1 MQLANLRNFK
11 FSNFSFYQ
19 YFFTAYI
26 GLHVTFSI
34 LLGNITAFAPDEGL
48 YKGIFSKLYSE
59 GFTSDVLGFSGA
71 WEPWLRL
78 LYLPA
83 KLLTYIGFSD
93 LLAVRFFSISCSALA
108 TVLLIKMAKENG
120 RDDRVFKAAIV
131 SISFIP
137 TVFLWSSIGLRES
150 FLYLEI
156 SAILYFLSRTKDNI
170 DIRNLTGLAISVYS
184 LSMTK
189 NYIFILFLFAF
200 VPTLFVFSFIKR
212 ERFFTHFLILIIAV
226 MPLAFNPELVPA
238 ISSYFKGQVTKV
250 DTIEI
255 GDINNDG
262 RCDSF
267 EPCANSNGNG
277 NSNGDGNGNGN
288 GNSNGIEDAE
298 TAEYVATGGMTV
310 HALLG
315 ELKRD
320 PNAILA
326 RIASVLGITAKLED
340 ISKSAIVV
348 ATDKSVIENQKKLS
362 LQQAGLKKPLQVLKS
377 SAKFL
382 LIPFIFIDNGSLFL
396 NIQSI
401 ETPIWLFIYGLFFV
415 GFFQL
420 VRRQREFDYAV
431 MVATLFALEFV
442 AISALTEINVGTAL
456 RHRSLL
462 LIPILVI
469 WVARNKTVIKKTN

>member
-11 FSNFSFYQ
+11 FSNLTYYQ

-26 GLHVTFSI
+26 GLHVTFSV
-34 LLGNITAFAPDEGL
+34 LLGNITAFAPDENL
-48 YKGIFSKLYSE
+48 YKSIFVRLYSP

-78 LYLPA
+78 VYLPA
-83 KLLTYIGFSD
+83 KLITYLGVSD
-93 LLAVRFFSISCSALA
+93 LIAARLLAVTYSTLA
-108 TVLLIKMAKENG
+108 TYLVIRIAQNNN
-120 RDDRVFKAAIV
+120 RDDRVFRSSIIL
-131 SISFIP
+131 ISFIP

-150 FLYLEI
+150 FLFLEI
-156 SAILYFLSRTKDNI
+156 SAILYFLSRVKDEI
-170 DIRNLTGLAISVYS
+170 DIRNLLGLAFSVYS

-200 VPTLFVFSFIKR
+200 VPTLLAFSFIKR
-212 ERFFTHFLILIIAV
+212 KRFVTHILISTIAV

-238 ISSYFKGQVTKV
+238 ISNYFKGQIAKV

-262 RCDSF
+262 RCDHF
-267 EPCANSNGNG
+267 EPCANGNA
-277 NSNGDGNGNGN
+277 NVNGNGN
-288 GNSNGIEDAE
+288 GDVQKDVEMVD
-298 TAEYVATGGMTV
+298 YVATGGMTV
-310 HALLG
+310 HALLDQ
-315 ELKRD
+315 LNAS
-320 PNAILA
+320 PNTILA
-326 RIASVLGITAKLED
+326 RIANALGITAKLEA

-348 ATDKSVIENQKKLS
+348 ETDQEVVENQKKLS
-362 LQQAGLKKPLQVLKS
+362 LQQAGLTKPLQVLES

-401 ETPIWLFIYGLFFV
+401 ETPVWLFIYGLFFV
-415 GFFQL
+415 GLYQL
-420 VRRQREFDYAV
+420 ARRRRESDYAV
-431 MVATLFALEFV
+431 MMATLFALEFV
-442 AISALTEINVGTAL
+442 AISALTEVNVGTAL

-469 WVARNKTVIKKTN
+469 WVARKKKPATT

>member
-11 FSNFSFYQ
+11 FSNFTFYQ

-48 YKGIFSKLYSE
+48 YKGIFSKLYSS
-59 GFTSDVLGFSGA
+59 GFTSDVLGFGGA

-83 KLLTYIGFSD
+83 KLLTYLGFSD
-93 LLAVRFFSISCSALA
+93 LVAIRFLSITCSALA
-108 TVLLIKMAKENG
+108 MFLLIKMAKDNG
-120 RDDRVFKAAIV
+120 RDDRIFKAAII

-150 FLYLEI
+150 FLFLEI
-156 SAILYFLSRTKDNI
+156 SAVLYFLSRVKDEI
-170 DIRNLTGLAISVYS
+170 DIRNLLGLAFSVYS

-200 VPTLFVFSFIKR
+200 IPTLLLFSFIKR
-212 ERFFTHFLILIIAV
+212 RRLVTHILILSIAV

-238 ISSYFKGQVTKV
+238 ITSYFKGQVTKV

-267 EPCANSNGNG
+267 EPCANKGSGNG
-277 NSNGDGNGNGN
+277 N
-288 GNSNGIEDAE
+288 EDVV
-298 TAEYVATGGMTV
+298 TVDYVATGGMTV
-310 HALLG
+310 HALLDQ
-315 ELKRD
+315 LKSS
-320 PNAILA
+320 PNTIVA
-326 RIASVLGITAKLED
+326 RIASSFGITAKLEA
-340 ISKSAIVV
+340 ISKSAIIVETDEEVV
-348 ATDKSVIENQKKLS
+348 ENQKKLS
-362 LQQAGLKKPLQVLKS
+362 LQQAGLTKPLQVLES

-415 GFFQL
+415 GLYQL
-420 VRRQREFDYAV
+420 ARRRREIDYAV
-431 MVATLFALEFV
+431 MMATLFALEFV

-469 WVARNKTVIKKTN
+469 WVARKKKPATT

>member
-1 MQLANLRNFK
+1 MRLDNLRNFK
-11 FSNFSFYQ
+11 FSDLNFYH

-26 GLHVTFSI
+26 GLHVSFSI
-34 LLGNITAFAPDEGL
+34 LLGNITAFAPDESSYRAIFGQL
-48 YKGIFSKLYSE
+48 YLA
-59 GFTSDVLGFSGA
+59 GFTSDVVGFGGA
-71 WEPWLRL
+71 WVPWLRL

-83 KLLTYIGFSD
+83 KLLTYLGFSD
-93 LLAVRFFSISCSALA
+93 LLAIRFLSIACSALS
-108 TVLLIKMAKENG
+108 TYLLVKIAKNNG
-120 RDDRVFKAAIV
+120 RDDRVFKVAIIA
-131 SISFIP
+131 ISFIP

-156 SAILYFLSRTKDNI
+156 SAILYFLSRIKDEI
-170 DIRNLTGLAISVYS
+170 DIRSLLGLAIAVYS

-200 VPTLFVFSFIKR
+200 VITLI
-212 ERFFTHFLILIIAV
+212 FFTFVKRKMFVTHMLILGIAV

-238 ISSYFKGQVTKV
+238 ISSYFKGQIAKV

-262 RCDSF
+262 RCDPF
-267 EPCANSNGNG
+267 EPCANGNNNGNNNGNG
-277 NSNGDGNGNGN
+277 NVDE
-288 GNSNGIEDAE
+288 EDPI
-298 TAEYVATGGMTV
+298 EYVATGGMTV

-315 ELKRD
+315 QLKAS
-320 PNAILA
+320 PNTIVA
-326 RIASVLGITAKLED
+326 RIASGLGITAKLEA

-348 ATDKSVIENQKKLS
+348 ETDKSVVENQKQLS
-362 LQQAGLKKPLQVLKS
+362 LQQAGLTKPLQVLES

-382 LIPFIFIDNGSLFL
+382 LVPFIFIDNGSLFL

-401 ETPIWLFIYGLFFV
+401 ETPIWLFVYGLFFV
-415 GFFQL
+415 GLYQ
-420 VRRQREFDYAV
+420 VIRRRREFDYAV
-431 MVATLFALEFV
+431 MMATIFALEFV

-469 WVARNKTVIKKTN
+469 WVARKKKPASA

>member
-1 MQLANLRNFK
+1 MQLANLSNFK

-34 LLGNITAFAPDEGL
+34 LLGSITAFAPDENVYKNIFAQL
-48 YKGIFSKLYSE
+48 YASD
-59 GFTSDVLGFSGA
+59 FTSDVLGFSGS

-78 LYLPA
+78 FYLPA
-83 KLLTYIGFSD
+83 KLLTYLGFTD
-93 LLAVRFFSISCSALA
+93 LLAVRFLAIGYSTLA
-108 TVLLIKMAKENG
+108 TFLLIKMAKDNG
-120 RDDRVFKAAIV
+120 RDDRVFRATILA
-131 SISFIP
+131 ISFIP

-156 SAILYFLSRTKDNI
+156 SAILYFLSRVKDEF
-170 DIRNLTGLAISVYS
+170 DIRNLLGLAFSVYS

-189 NYIFILFLFAF
+189 NYIFILFLFAIVATMLIF
-200 VPTLFVFSFIKR
+200 FFIKR
-212 ERFFTHFLILIIAV
+212 QRFVTHFLVLSIAV
-226 MPLAFNPELVPA
+226 MPLAFNTELIPA
-238 ISSYFKGQVTKV
+238 KSSYFNGQVTKV

-267 EPCANSNGNG
+267 EPCSN
-277 NSNGDGNGNGN
+277 GNGNGN
-288 GNSNGIEDAE
+288 GNEDQV
-298 TAEYVATGGMTV
+298 EYVATGGMTV

-315 ELKRD
+315 ELERD
-320 PNAILA
+320 PNTIVA
-326 RIASVLGITAKLED
+326 RIANVLGITAKLEA

-348 ATDKSVIENQKKLS
+348 VTDKEVVENQKKLS
-362 LQQAGLKKPLQVLKS
+362 LQQAGIKKPLQVLES

-382 LIPFIFIDNGSLFL
+382 LIPFIFMDNGSMFL
-396 NIQSI
+396 NIQSL
-401 ETPIWLFIYGLFFV
+401 ETPMWLFIYGLFFV
-415 GFFQL
+415 GFYHL
-420 VRRQREFDYAV
+420 ARRKREFDYAV
-431 MVATLFALEFV
+431 MIAALFALEFV

-469 WVARNKTVIKKTN
+469 WVARKKTEVKKTN

>member
-1 MQLANLRNFK
+1 MRLANLRNFK
-11 FSNFSFYQ
+11 FSNLSFYQ

-26 GLHVTFSI
+26 GLHVTFSL
-34 LLGNITAFAPDEGL
+34 LLGNITAFAPDEGG
-48 YKGIFSKLYSE
+48 YKGIFGRMYSA
-59 GFTSDVLGFSGA
+59 GFTSDVLGFGGA
-71 WEPWLRL
+71 WVPWLRL

-83 KLLTYIGFSD
+83 KLLTYLGFTD
-93 LLAVRFFSISCSALA
+93 LLAVRFLSIGCSALA
-108 TVLLIKMAKENG
+108 TFLLIKMAKENG
-120 RDDRVFKAAIV
+120 RDDRVFKAAIIA
-131 SISFIP
+131 ISFIP

-156 SAILYFLSRTKDNI
+156 SAILYFLSRVKDDI
-170 DIRNLTGLAISVYS
+170 DIRNLIGLAFSVYS

-200 VPTLFVFSFIKR
+200 IPTLLVFSLIKR
-212 ERFFTHFLILIIAV
+212 KRFVTHILILSIAV
-226 MPLAFNPELVPA
+226 LPLAFNPELVPA

-250 DTIEI
+250 DTISM

-267 EPCANSNGNG
+267 EPCANGNG
-277 NSNGDGNGNGN
+277 NEELEEPIG
-288 GNSNGIEDAE
+288 
-298 TAEYVATGGMTV
+298 YVATGGMTV
-310 HALLG
+310 HALLDQ
-315 ELKRD
+315 LKAS
-320 PNAILA
+320 PNTFLA
-326 RIASVLGITAKLED
+326 KLANVLGITAKLES

-348 ATDKSVIENQKKLS
+348 ETDKSVVANQKKLS
-362 LQQAGLKKPLQVLKS
+362 LQQAGIKKPLQVLES

-382 LIPFIFIDNGSLFL
+382 LVPFIFIDNGSLFL

-415 GFFQL
+415 GLYL
-420 VRRQREFDYAV
+420 VLRGRREFDYAV

-469 WVARNKTVIKKTN
+469 WVSRKKKSTSI

>member
-1 MQLANLRNFK
+1 MQLANLRNLK

-34 LLGNITAFAPDEGL
+34 LLGNITAFAPDEDL
-48 YKGIFSKLYSE
+48 YKGIFSKLYSK
-59 GFTSDVLGFSGA
+59 GFTSDVLGFGGA

-78 LYLPA
+78 IYLPA
-83 KLLTYIGFSD
+83 KLLTYLGFSD
-93 LLAVRFFSISCSALA
+93 LLAVRFLSIGCSALA
-108 TVLLIKMAKENG
+108 TFLLIKIAKENG
-120 RDDRVFKAAIV
+120 RDDRLFKAAIIA
-131 SISFIP
+131 ISFIP

-150 FLYLEI
+150 FLFLEI
-156 SAILYFLSRTKDNI
+156 SAILYFLSRVKDEI
-170 DIRNLTGLAISVYS
+170 EIRNLLGLAISVYS

-200 VPTLFVFSFIKR
+200 IPTLLVFSFIKR
-212 ERFFTHFLILIIAV
+212 KRFVTHALILSIAV

-238 ISSYFKGQVTKV
+238 ITSYFNGQIAKV
-250 DTIEI
+250 DTVDI

-267 EPCANSNGNG
+267 EPCANG
-277 NSNGDGNGNGN
+277 NSN
-288 GNSNGIEDAE
+288 SNEDVD
-298 TAEYVATGGMTV
+298 TVDFVATGGMTV
-310 HALLG
+310 HALLDQ
-315 ELKRD
+315 LNAS
-320 PNAILA
+320 PNTIVAK
-326 RIASVLGITAKLED
+326 IASALGITAKLEA
-340 ISKSAIVV
+340 ISKSAIVIE
-348 ATDKSVIENQKKLS
+348 TDKSVIENQKKLS
-362 LQQAGLKKPLQVLKS
+362 LQQAGIKKPLQVLES

-401 ETPIWLFIYGLFFV
+401 ETPIWLFIYALFFV
-415 GFFQL
+415 GLYQL
-420 VRRQREFDYAV
+420 ARRRREFDYAV

-469 WVARNKTVIKKTN
+469 WVARKKKPATI

>member
-11 FSNFSFYQ
+11 FSNFSFYH
-19 YFFTAYI
+19 YFFTAYV

-34 LLGNITAFAPDEGL
+34 LLGNITAFAPDENL
-48 YKGIFSKLYSE
+48 YKGIFPRMYST

-78 LYLPA
+78 IYLPA
-83 KLLTYIGFSD
+83 KLLTYLGFTD
-93 LLAVRFFSISCSALA
+93 LLAVRFLAIGCSALA
-108 TVLLIKMAKENG
+108 TFLLIEVAKDNG
-120 RDDRVFKAAIV
+120 RNDRVFKAAIIA
-131 SISFIP
+131 ISFIP

-156 SAILYFLSRTKDNI
+156 SAILYFLSRVKDEI
-170 DIRNLTGLAISVYS
+170 DIRNLLGLAFSVYS

-200 VPTLFVFSFIKR
+200 IPTLFVFSFIKR
-212 ERFFTHFLILIIAV
+212 KRFVTHILILIITV
-226 MPLAFNPELVPA
+226 IPLAFNPELVPA
-238 ISSYFKGQVTKV
+238 ISGYFKSQVTKV
-250 DTIEI
+250 DSIEN
-255 GDINNDG
+255 GDMNNDG

-267 EPCANSNGNG
+267 EPCANG
-277 NSNGDGNGNGN
+277 NSNGN
-288 GNSNGIEDAE
+288 EDPLA
-298 TAEYVATGGMTV
+298 YVATGGMTV

-315 ELKRD
+315 ELERG
-320 PNAILA
+320 PNTTVA
-326 RIASVLGITAKLED
+326 RIANTLGITAKLEA
-340 ISKSAIVV
+340 ISKSVIV
-348 ATDKSVIENQKKLS
+348 AETDKLVLENQKKLS
-362 LQQAGLKKPLQVLKS
+362 LQQAGLTKPLQVLES

-415 GFFQL
+415 GLYQL
-420 VRRQREFDYAV
+420 ARRRREFDYAV
-431 MVATLFALEFV
+431 MMATLFALEFV

-462 LIPILVI
+462 LIPVLVI
-469 WVARNKTVIKKTN
+469 WLAKEKRPASI

>member
-11 FSNFSFYQ
+11 FSNFSFYH
-19 YFFTAYI
+19 YFFAVYI

-34 LLGNITAFAPDEGL
+34 LFGSITALAPDERL
-48 YKGIFSKLYSE
+48 YEDIFSSLYTK
-59 GFTSDVLGFSGA
+59 GFTSDVLGFSGS
-71 WEPWLRL
+71 WVPWLRMV
-78 LYLPA
+78 YLPA
-83 KLLTYIGFSD
+83 KLLTYLGFTD
-93 LLAVRFFSISCSALA
+93 LLAVRFLA
-108 TVLLIKMAKENG
+108 IGYSTIATLLLIKIAKRNK
-120 RDDRVFKAAIV
+120 RDDSIFKV
-131 SISFIP
+131 SVILISFIP

-156 SAILYFLSRTKDNI
+156 SAILFFLSRIKEVV
-170 DIRNLTGLAISVYS
+170 DIRNLLGLAFSVYS

-200 VPTLFVFSFIKR
+200 LLTISLFTIINRRMFL
-212 ERFFTHFLILIIAV
+212 THVLLLSIAV
-226 MPLAFNPELVPA
+226 MPLAFNPELYPA
-238 ISSYFKGQVTKV
+238 ISSFFNGQVTKV
-250 DTIEI
+250 DTTDS

-262 RCDSF
+262 RCDNF
-267 EPCANSNGNG
+267 EPCAVGNASGNG
-277 NSNGDGNGNGN
+277 NQSNN
-288 GNSNGIEDAE
+288 EDQVK
-298 TAEYVATGGMTV
+298 YVATGGVTV

-320 PNAILA
+320 PGTVLA
-326 RIASVLGITAKLED
+326 RIASAFGITEKLEA

-348 ATDKSVIENQKKLS
+348 ETDKSVIENQKKLS
-362 LQQAGLKKPLQVLKS
+362 LQQAGLKKPLQVLES

-382 LIPFIFIDNGSLFL
+382 LVPFIFMDNGSLFL

-401 ETPIWLFIYGLFFV
+401 ETPIWLLIYGLFFV
-415 GFFQL
+415 GVYQIA
-420 VRRQREFDYAV
+420 RRRREIDYAV
-431 MVATLFALEFV
+431 MIAALFALEFV

-469 WVARNKTVIKKTN
+469 WLALKKKPASN

>member
-1 MQLANLRNFK
+1 MWLAGIRNFK
-11 FSNFSFYQ
+11 FANLNFYH

-26 GLHVTFSI
+26 GLHITFSL

-48 YKGIFSKLYSE
+48 YKSIFDRLYQP
-59 GFTSDVLGFSGA
+59 GFTSDVLGFNGA
-71 WEPWLRL
+71 WEPWLRA

-83 KLLTYIGFSD
+83 KLLTYLVFTD
-93 LLAVRFFSISCSALA
+93 LYAVRFLAIGYSTLA
-108 TVLLIKMAKENG
+108 TYFLVKLA
-120 RDDRVFKAAIV
+120 RDNNRDSRVFRIALI

-150 FLYLEI
+150 FLYVEI
-156 SAILYFLSRTKDNI
+156 SAILYFLSK
-170 DIRNLTGLAISVYS
+170 IREKIEVKNFIGLGIAVFS

-200 VPTLFVFSFIKR
+200 IITLIIFTLTKR
-212 ERFFTHFLILIIAV
+212 KNLLVHLLILLIALI
-226 MPLAFNPELVPA
+226 PLTVNPTLVPA
-238 ISSYFKGQVTKV
+238 IGGYFKGQ
-250 DTIEI
+250 IEKPESSVV

-267 EPCANSNGNG
+267 EFCESSGSGSGAG
-277 NSNGDGNGNGN
+277 
-288 GNSNGIEDAE
+288 EEE
-298 TAEYVATGGMTV
+298 TLENVATGGMTV
-310 HALLG
+310 HALLDQ
-315 ELKRD
+315 LQD
-320 PNAILA
+320 NPNTIIS
-326 RIASVLGITAKLED
+326 RIASALGITAKLEVT
-340 ISKSAIVV
+340 SKASIVIE
-348 ATDKSVIENQKKLS
+348 TDKTVIENQKKLS
-362 LQQAGLKKPLQVLKS
+362 LQQAGLTHPDQVIKS
-377 SAKFL
+377 SLKFL

-415 GFFQL
+415 GLYQIIRS
-420 VRRQREFDYAV
+420 RRELDYAV

-469 WVARNKTVIKKTN
+469 WLSREKKPASL

>member
-1 MQLANLRNFK
+1 MRLENLRNFK
-11 FSNFSFYQ
+11 FSDLNFYH
-19 YFFTAYI
+19 YFFATFI
-26 GLHVTFSI
+26 GLHVAFSI
-34 LLGNITAFAPDEGL
+34 LLGNIMAFAPDEGL
-48 YKGIFSKLYSE
+48 YKSIFSSLYSA

-78 LYLPA
+78 FYLPA
-83 KLLTYIGFSD
+83 KLLTYLGISD
-93 LLAVRFFSISCSALA
+93 LLAIRFLAIAFSTLA
-108 TVLLIKMAKENG
+108 TYLLVRMAKDNG
-120 RDDRVFKAAIV
+120 RDDRVFKAAIIA
-131 SISFIP
+131 ISFMP

-156 SAILYFLSRTKDNI
+156 SAILYFLSRIKDEL
-170 DIRNLTGLAISVYS
+170 DIRNLLGLAFAIFS

-200 VPTLFVFSFIKR
+200 IITLF
-212 ERFFTHFLILIIAV
+212 FFTIVKRKMFLTHILILGIALL
-226 MPLAFNPELVPA
+226 PLSFNPELVPA

-267 EPCANSNGNG
+267 EPCATNNG
-277 NSNGDGNGNGN
+277 NGDGNVDE
-288 GNSNGIEDAE
+288 EDPI
-298 TAEYVATGGMTV
+298 EYVATGGMTV
-310 HALLG
+310 HALLDQ
-315 ELKRD
+315 LKGS
-320 PNAILA
+320 PNTIVA
-326 RIASVLGITAKLED
+326 RIANTFGITAKLEA

-348 ATDKSVIENQKKLS
+348 ETDKSVVENQKKLS
-362 LQQAGLKKPLQVLKS
+362 LQQAGLTKPLQVLES

-382 LIPFIFIDNGSLFL
+382 LVPFIFMDNGSLFL

-401 ETPIWLFIYGLFFV
+401 ETPIWLFVYGLFFV
-415 GFFQL
+415 GLYQ
-420 VRRQREFDYAV
+420 VIRRRREFDYAV
-431 MVATLFALEFV
+431 MMATIFALEFV

-469 WVARNKTVIKKTN
+469 WVARKKKPASL

>member
-1 MQLANLRNFK
+1 MQLASLRNFK

-34 LLGNITAFAPDEGL
+34 LLGNIIAFAPDEGM
-48 YKGIFSKLYSE
+48 YKGIFSELYSAS
-59 GFTSDVLGFSGA
+59 FTSDVLGFRGS
-71 WEPWLRL
+71 WEPWLQL
-78 LYLPA
+78 IYLPA
-83 KLLTYIGFSD
+83 KLLTYLGLSD
-93 LLAVRFFSISCSALA
+93 LLAVRFLSIGCSTLA
-108 TVLLIKMAKENG
+108 TFLLIKMAKDNG
-120 RDDRVFKAAIV
+120 RDDRIFKIAVIA
-131 SISFIP
+131 ISFIP

-150 FLYLEI
+150 FLFLEI
-156 SAILYFLSRTKDNI
+156 SAILFFLSRVKDEI
-170 DIRNLTGLAISVYS
+170 DIRNLLGLAFSVYS

-200 VPTLFVFSFIKR
+200 IPTLFVFSFIKR
-212 ERFFTHFLILIIAV
+212 KRYVTHFLILSIAV

-238 ISSYFKGQVTKV
+238 ITSYFKGQVTKV

-267 EPCANSNGNG
+267 EPCANT
-277 NSNGDGNGNGN
+277 NSNSSGNVNVN
-288 GNSNGIEDAE
+288 EDPVD
-298 TAEYVATGGMTV
+298 YVATGGMTV
-310 HALLG
+310 HALLDQ
-315 ELKRD
+315 LKSS
-320 PNAILA
+320 PNTIVA
-326 RIASVLGITAKLED
+326 RIASALGVTSKLEAVA
-340 ISKSAIVV
+340 KSAIV
-348 ATDKSVIENQKKLS
+348 AETDEQVLENQKKLS
-362 LQQAGLKKPLQVLKS
+362 LQQAGLTKPLQVLES

-401 ETPIWLFIYGLFFV
+401 ETPVWLFIYGLFFV
-415 GFFQL
+415 GTYQL
-420 VRRQREFDYAV
+420 ARRRREFDYAV
-431 MVATLFALEFV
+431 MIATLFALEFV
-442 AISALTEINVGTAL
+442 AISALTEVNVGTAL

-469 WVARNKTVIKKTN
+469 WVARKKKPATT

>member
-11 FSNFSFYQ
+11 FSNFTFYH
-19 YFFTAYI
+19 YFFTVYI
-26 GLHVTFSI
+26 GLHITFSI

-48 YKGIFSKLYSE
+48 YKGIFSKLYSA

-78 LYLPA
+78 FYLPA
-83 KLLTYIGFSD
+83 KLLTYLGFTD
-93 LLAVRFFSISCSALA
+93 LLAVRFLAIGYSILA
-108 TVLLIKMAKENG
+108 TFFLIKIAQNNG
-120 RDDRVFKAAIV
+120 RDDRVFKAAIIA
-131 SISFIP
+131 ISFIP

-156 SAILYFLSRTKDNI
+156 SAILYFLSRIKDEI
-170 DIRNLTGLAISVYS
+170 DIRNLLGLALSVYS

-200 VPTLFVFSFIKR
+200 IVTMITFSFIKR
-212 ERFFTHFLILIIAV
+212 QRFVIHILILSIAV
-226 MPLAFNPELVPA
+226 TPLAFNPELMPA
-238 ISSYFKGQVTKV
+238 ISSYFKGQISKV

-267 EPCANSNGNG
+267 EPCANANANANGNG
-277 NSNGDGNGNGN
+277 N
-288 GNSNGIEDAE
+288 EDPL
-298 TAEYVATGGMTV
+298 EYVATGGMTV
-310 HALLG
+310 HALLDQIKG
-315 ELKRD
+315 S
-320 PNAILA
+320 PNTIVS
-326 RIASVLGITAKLED
+326 RIASALGVTAKLEA
-340 ISKSAIVV
+340 ISKSAIIIE
-348 ATDKSVIENQKKLS
+348 TDKSVVENQKKLS
-362 LQQAGLKKPLQVLKS
+362 LQQAGIKKPFQVLKS

-401 ETPIWLFIYGLFFV
+401 ETPVWLFIYGLFFIGLYQV
-415 GFFQL
+415 A
-420 VRRQREFDYAV
+420 RRRREFDYAV

-469 WVARNKTVIKKTN
+469 WVARKKPEFKKIN

>member
-1 MQLANLRNFK
+1 MPLANLRNFK

-34 LLGNITAFAPDEGL
+34 LLGNITAFAPDENL
-48 YKGIFSKLYSE
+48 YKGIFSRMYSA

-78 LYLPA
+78 IYLPA
-83 KLLTYIGFSD
+83 KLLTYLGFTD
-93 LLAVRFFSISCSALA
+93 LLAVRFLAIGCSALA
-108 TVLLIKMAKENG
+108 TFLLIEVARDNG
-120 RDDRVFKAAIV
+120 RNDRVFKAAIIA
-131 SISFIP
+131 ISFIP

-156 SAILYFLSRTKDNI
+156 SAILYFLSRIKDEI
-170 DIRNLTGLAISVYS
+170 DIRNILGLAFSVYS

-200 VPTLFVFSFIKR
+200 IPTLFVFSFIKR
-212 ERFFTHFLILIIAV
+212 KRLVTHILILIITV
-226 MPLAFNPELVPA
+226 IPLAFNPELVPA
-238 ISSYFKGQVTKV
+238 ISGYFKTQVTKV
-250 DTIEI
+250 DSIEN
-255 GDINNDG
+255 GDMNNDG

-267 EPCANSNGNG
+267 EPCANGN
-277 NSNGDGNGNGN
+277 
-288 GNSNGIEDAE
+288 EDPLQ
-298 TAEYVATGGMTV
+298 YVATGGMTV

-315 ELKRD
+315 ELERD
-320 PNAILA
+320 PNTTVA
-326 RIASVLGITAKLED
+326 RIANTLGITAKLEA
-340 ISKSAIVV
+340 ISKSAIV
-348 ATDKSVIENQKKLS
+348 AETDKLVLENQKKLS
-362 LQQAGLKKPLQVLKS
+362 LQQAGLTKPLQVLES

-415 GFFQL
+415 GLYQL
-420 VRRQREFDYAV
+420 ARRRREFDYAV
-431 MVATLFALEFV
+431 MMAMLFAFEFV

-469 WVARNKTVIKKTN
+469 WVARKKTEIKKTN

>member
-1 MQLANLRNFK
+1 MRLAKLQNFK
-11 FSNFSFYQ
+11 FSDLNFYH

-26 GLHVTFSI
+26 GLHVTFSV

-48 YKGIFSKLYSE
+48 YKAIFSKLYSK

-78 LYLPA
+78 IYLPA
-83 KLLTYIGFSD
+83 KLLTYLGFTD
-93 LLAVRFFSISCSALA
+93 FLAVRFLAISYSALA
-108 TVLLIKMAKENG
+108 TFLLIKMAKDNG
-120 RDDRVFKAAIV
+120 RDDRLFKAAII

-156 SAILYFLSRTKDNI
+156 STILYFLSRVKDEI
-170 DIRNLTGLAISVYS
+170 DIRNLLGLAISVYS
-184 LSMTK
+184 LLMTK

-200 VPTLFVFSFIKR
+200 IATLLVFSIIERKR
-212 ERFFTHFLILIIAV
+212 FVTHILMLSIAV
-226 MPLAFNPELVPA
+226 MPLAFNPELLPA
-238 ISSYFKGQVTKV
+238 ISNYFNGQVAKV

-267 EPCANSNGNG
+267 EPCANGNQ
-277 NSNGDGNGNGN
+277 D
-288 GNSNGIEDAE
+288 EE
-298 TAEYVATGGMTV
+298 VKPVEYVATGGMTV
-310 HALLG
+310 HALLDQLN
-315 ELKRD
+315 ES
-320 PNAILA
+320 PNTIVA
-326 RIASVLGITAKLED
+326 RIARIIGITAKLQT
-340 ISKSAIVV
+340 ISNSAIVV
-348 ATDKSVIENQKKLS
+348 ETDKSVVENQKKLS
-362 LQQAGLKKPLQVLKS
+362 LQQAGIKKPIQVLES

-396 NIQSI
+396 NIQSM

-415 GFFQL
+415 GLCQL
-420 VRRQREFDYAV
+420 ARRRREFDYAV
-431 MVATLFALEFV
+431 MIGTLFVLEFV

-469 WVARNKTVIKKTN
+469 WVARKKTEVKKTN